1 MSIKPIDG
9 GVCAPSGFMAG
20 GIRCGLAKKKPDKKD
35 LALIYSKVPC
45 TAAASYTT
53 NKVKA
58 APILITKQNLEN
70 GRAQAML
77 CNSGNANAC
86 APGGEEAALSM
97 CLMAGKLLNISPQD
111 VIVASTGV
119 IGQPLDVSLIDAA
132 MPELGKSL
140 SGDALGS
147 KSASAAI
154 MTTDSREK
162 EIAVTF
168 ELGGKTCTLGGIAKG
183 SGMIHPNMATML
195 AFLTTDAAISPTML
209 KQALDTVVADTFNMI
224 SVDGDTSTNDM
235 CAILANGLAGNE
247 EITQPGNDY
256 YVFVKAL
263 THVCIYLARIM
274 ARDGEGATMLLE
286 CTVTGASDDNAAKLL
301 AKSVICSNLVKCAMF
316 GKDANWGRIMCALGY
331 SETNFDPS
339 KVKITLSSNT
349 GAVVVC
355 KNGTGVQFSED
366 TALLILKSE
375 EVEIKIDIGHGE
387 GSAVAWGCDFS
398 YDYVKINGDYRS

>member
-58 APILITKQNLEN
+58 APILITMANLKN

-86 APGGEEAALSM
+86 APGGEESALRM
-97 CLMAGKLLNISPQD
+97 CSLAGKQLNISPQD

-119 IGQPLDVSLIDAA
+119 IGQPLNVSLIDAA
-132 MPELGKSL
+132 MPELWKSL
-140 SGDALGS
+140 SGDGLGS

-168 ELGGKTCTLGGIAKG
+168 ELGGKSCTLGGIAKG

-195 AFLTTDAAISPTML
+195 AFLTTDAAITASML

-235 CAILANGLAGNE
+235 CAILANGLAWND

-256 YVFVKAL
+256 DVFVKAL
-263 THVCIYLARIM
+263 THVCIYLARRM

-286 CTVTGASDDNAAKLL
+286 CAVTGAPDDNVAKLL
-301 AKSVICSNLVKCAMF
+301 AKSVICSTLVKCAMF
-316 GKDANWGRIMCALGY
+316 GKDANWGRILCALGY
-331 SETNFDPS
+331 SETSFDPS
-339 KVKITLSSNT
+339 KVKITLASDAN
-349 GAVVVC
+349 AVIVC
-355 KNGTGVQFSED
+355 KNGTGVPFSEE
-366 TALLILKSE
+366 TALKILKSE
-375 EVEIKIDIGHGE
+375 EVEIQVDMGQGE
-387 GSAVAWGCDFS
+387 GSAVAWGCDLS